1 MNNVD
6 EMLARLANAP
16 LPSRLATM
24 DQAVFAGLAQYDRSG
39 ASRSLGIAGMV
50 ALAVGVASTGLPA
63 SPAVAAPSVTP
74 FGVPSALA
82 PSSLLLASK

>member
-39 ASRSLGIAGMV
+39 ASRCSCSIH
-50 ALAVGVASTGLPA
+50 VGS
-63 SPAVAAPSVTP
+63 
-74 FGVPSALA
+74 
-82 PSSLLLASK
+82 

>member
-1 MNNVD
+1 MSNLD
-6 EMLARLANAP
+6 EMLARLASAP

-39 ASRSLGIAGMV
+39 ASRSLSIAGMV
-50 ALAVGVASTGLPA
+50 ALAVGVVSTGLPGT
-63 SPAVAAPSVTP
+63 PAVAAPSVSP
-74 FGVPSALA
+74 LGVPSALA